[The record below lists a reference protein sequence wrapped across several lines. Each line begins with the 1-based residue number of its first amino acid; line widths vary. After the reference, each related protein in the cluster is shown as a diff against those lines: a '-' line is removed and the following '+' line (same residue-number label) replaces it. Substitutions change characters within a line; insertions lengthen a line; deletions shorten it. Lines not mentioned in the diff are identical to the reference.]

1 MDLAPDYILKDR
13 YQIIRQL
20 GKGGMGA
27 VYLAKDNVLDH
38 VVAVKANHSPA
49 KEGETQFLREAR
61 LLASLRHPNLPR
73 VTDHFLMG
81 SEQYLVMDYI
91 PGDDLATILKEDGKQ
106 PVEMVMEWAKQL
118 GSAISHLHHQKPP
131 VIHRDIKPA
140 NIKLNPSGEV
150 TLVDFGIAKVAD
162 PTAATTT
169 GALGFSPGYSP
180 PEQYGGGRTGPYS
193 DQYSLA
199 ATLYQLLTNHQPE
212 DGLQRLMGTA
222 VLEPAN
228 KINKS
233 VPAYSSAAL
242 DKAMAAHPEE
252 RFPDVDSFIKAFL
265 EPGAIPLEVAE
276 PTVKGAGKL
285 VSPAPPETVHKPGLP
300 KWIFAAGGGG
310 IILLALIG
318 YLIFFNGKGTGGKND
333 PVTPT
338 VDNSQIGL
346 SVAATLTSQA
356 ELASQPSATPEI
368 PTATITPEPSPT
380 PSPTPPLLGKGGYI
394 AYISDKGD
402 GKAMQV
408 WLMRVSLNDIGEVYV
423 IEDRQLTTDAG
434 NKSDP
439 AWSQDGKKLLYA
451 GPSGGQALGIDIW
464 VIDPE
469 KPEEGAVNLSQH
481 RGDDFEP
488 AWSPDGSLIAF
499 TNKGA
504 FGTEIKQLYF
514 MNRDGSDIRRVSYD
528 YEEYSSTWSA
538 DQTYLAYVISAS
550 GRKILYIRQATDGY
564 SSPIN
569 FDTREILGRLGDVAN
584 PAWSPDNELL
594 AYTRLEG
601 YSKRIFLTRFSDRGN
616 RITGL
621 TDGGKDYDPAWSPD
635 TQWILFTSERD
646 GNPEIYI
653 MNASGALQSNLTL
666 SGGKDMMPAWQPVP

>member
-1 MDLAPDYILKDR
+1 MDLSPDYILKDR

-27 VYLAKDNVLDH
+27 VYLAKDTVLDH
-38 VVAVKANHSPA
+38 IVAVKANHSPA
-49 KEGETQFLREAR
+49 KEGDTQFLREAR

-73 VTDHFLMG
+73 VTDHFLIG

-118 GSAISHLHHQKPP
+118 GSAISYLHHQKPP

-140 NIKLNPSGEV
+140 NIKLAPSGEV

-193 DQYSLA
+193 DQYALA

-222 VLEPAN
+222 ILQPAN
-228 KINKS
+228 KLNKS
-233 VPAYSSAAL
+233 VPAYTAAAL
-242 DKAMAAHPEE
+242 EKAMAVHPEE
-252 RFPDVDSFIKAFL
+252 RFPDVESFIKAFT
-265 EPGAIPLEVAE
+265 EPGIMPAGLAE
-276 PTVKGAGKL
+276 PTVKSAGK
-285 VSPAPPETVHKPGLP
+285 VEFPQAGEPSSKRRFP
-300 KWIFAAGGGG
+300 KWILAAGGTG
-310 IILLALIG
+310 IVALG
-318 YLIFFNGKGTGGKND
+318 LIAYFVFFNGNGAGMGGSA
-333 PVTPT
+333 TAT
-338 VDNSQIGL
+338 FDNSQIGS
-346 SVAATLTSQA
+346 SVAATLTQQA
-356 ELASQPSATPEI
+356 FLAAQVTATPEI
-368 PTATITPEPSPT
+368 PTPTATLEPSPSPSPT
-380 PSPTPPLLGKGGYI
+380 PSLLGKGGYI

-402 GKAMQV
+402 GKTAQV
-408 WLMRVSLNDIGEVYV
+408 WLMRVSLNDIGEAYV

-439 AWSQDGKKLLYA
+439 AWSPDGKKLLYA

-464 VIDPE
+464 VIDPQ
-469 KPEEGAVNLSQH
+469 KPEEGAINLSQH

-488 AWSPDGSLIAF
+488 AWSPDGKTIAF

-514 MNRDGSDIRRVSYD
+514 MNPDGSDIRRVSYD
-528 YEEYSSTWSA
+528 YEEYSPAWSA
-538 DQTYLAYVISAS
+538 NSLYLAYVISAS
-550 GRKILYIRQATDGY
+550 GRKILYLRSEADNF
-564 SSPIN
+564 SSPMK

-601 YSKRIFLTRFSDRGN
+601 KSKRIYLTRFADRGN
-616 RITGL
+616 RITAL
-621 TDGGKDYDPAWSPD
+621 TDTGKDYDPAWSSD

-666 SGGKDMMPAWQPVP
+666 SEGKEMMAAWQPMP